1 MERRDY
7 LELMTGQI
15 RCKKMCPVIV
25 KEVEDHIED
34 QKQAFMAE
42 GMKEEEAEKAAV
54 EEMGDPVEVGVEMDQ
69 IHRPKMPW
77 KVIFVIALMQ
87 ILSGMFAAFFLKQ
100 NESYGYIA
108 GIRQIFRLAMAFS
121 VMILVCYMDYSW
133 IGVGGFIVSLS
144 LMSWLFLP
152 LYGAVLY
159 RYRGE
164 GYGAVLKAIVWMLLI
179 AGILITCPDLVMA
192 GTVGLSCVFMLML
205 ALEKGW
211 YQVAV
216 TKVMTGIGISV
227 VGVPVGILAY
237 FFFFGAEYQKSRILA
252 MFAVNKSQMMEG
264 TTLGAVRELLSKC
277 MAVGRATGVEDFW
290 TGDRISSADYMM
302 LGIAGYCGILV
313 MVLCIAIIAGL
324 LCWFLR
330 SALKQKNQLGMMM
343 GFGCVMVLAIQFLLS
358 LLANIGVSRF
368 GQGAWCLFFGYG
380 RSGQMVSA
388 VLMGILLS
396 IYRHQNVT
404 PELVVEKR
412 AVAS

>member
-1 MERRDY
+1 MFMV
-7 LELMTGQI
+7 LMRHFFALQI
-15 RCKKMCPVIV
+15 N
-25 KEVEDHIED
+25 
-34 QKQAFMAE
+34 
-42 GMKEEEAEKAAV
+42 GAV
-54 EEMGDPVEVGVEMDQ
+54 
-69 IHRPKMPW
+69 R
-77 KVIFVIALMQ
+77 
-87 ILSGMFAAFFLKQ
+87 
-100 NESYGYIA
+100 
-108 GIRQIFRLAMAFS
+108 
-121 VMILVCYMDYSW
+121 W
-133 IGVGGFIVSLS
+133 IGVGGFIVSFS

-290 TGDRISSADYMM
+290 TGDRISSADYMI

-343 GFGCVMVLAIQFLLS
+343 GFGCVMVLTIQFLLS
-358 LLANIGVSRF
+358 LLANIGISGI
-368 GQGAWCLFFGYG
+368 GQCAWCLFFGYG

-412 AVAS
+412 AAAS

>member
-15 RCKKMCPVIV
+15 RCKKMCPVIA

-34 QKQAFMAE
+34 QKQVFMAE

-77 KVIFVIALMQ
+77 KAIFVIALMQ

-121 VMILVCYMDYSW
+121 VMILVCYMDYSWIGKHARLLAGSYLLFMVLMRHFFALQINGAVRW

-211 YQVAV
+211 YQVVV

-324 LCWFLR
+324 LCCF
-330 SALKQKNQLGMMM
+330 
-343 GFGCVMVLAIQFLLS
+343 
-358 LLANIGVSRF
+358 
-368 GQGAWCLFFGYG
+368 
-380 RSGQMVSA
+380 
-388 VLMGILLS
+388 
-396 IYRHQNVT
+396 
-404 PELVVEKR
+404 
-412 AVAS
+412 